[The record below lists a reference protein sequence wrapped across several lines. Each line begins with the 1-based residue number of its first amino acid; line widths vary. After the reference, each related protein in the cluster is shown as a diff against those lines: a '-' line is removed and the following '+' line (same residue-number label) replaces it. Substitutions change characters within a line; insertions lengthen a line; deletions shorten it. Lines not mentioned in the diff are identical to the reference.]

1 MNKDN
6 EALAQKLQEAEKNL
20 YYINLEKKELEL
32 RLNNKAQE
40 LDDAR
45 KRFEREQEDKN
56 KRING
61 LHQEIK
67 ELQDK
72 LADNNS
78 RNNLLDGKNKD
89 LVSSFER
96 MTTENR
102 DCINKYRSENEKLN
116 HQNMDLISKASK
128 LSNELDALR
137 SQSDKLQ

>member
-1 MNKDN
+1 VNKDN

-89 LVSSFER
+89 LVNSFER

>member
-1 MNKDN
+1 M
-6 EALAQKLQEAEKNL
+6 
-20 YYINLEKKELEL
+20 EKKELEL

-72 LADNNS
+72 LAENNS
-78 RNNLLDGKNKD
+78 RNNLLDNKNKD

-96 MTTENR
+96 MTSENR
-102 DCINKYRSENEKLN
+102 DCINK
-116 HQNMDLISKASK
+116 
-128 LSNELDALR
+128 
-137 SQSDKLQ
+137 